1 MIRTER
7 EYEEARRRL
16 QETRGFAEQ
25 QRASLES
32 AGLSLEH
39 VDLAMSPT
47 DALLDQTKGEI
58 AWYERARRGEIHP
71 VPKLTDIGLTLIALR
86 LAKGLTQRQLAERL
100 GINEAQV
107 SKDERN
113 EYHGISVERAQR
125 ILDALEGSV
134 TLTVAPR
141 SSEETGPELVEAR

>member
-7 EYEEARRRL
+7 EYEEARRCL
-16 QETRGFAEQ
+16 QETRDFAEK
-25 QRASLES
+25 QRVSLES
-32 AGLSLEH
+32 AGLSPEY

-47 DALLDQTKGEI
+47 MALLDQMQGEI
-58 AWYERARRGEIHP
+58 AWYERARRGEIRS
-71 VPKLTDIGLTLIALR
+71 VPRLTDIGLTLIALR

-107 SKDERN
+107 SRDERN

-125 ILDALEGSV
+125 ILDALDGSV

-141 SSEETGPELVEAR
+141 PSE